1 MWATAAQ
8 AAYAA
13 AKAGVT
19 MLTRCM
25 ALDGAGDGIRCN
37 AVAPGFVRTP
47 MLERYLSAQ
56 DDPAA
61 ARSGVTALHPLG
73 RLGEPDDIAHALVYL
88 ASNEAR
94 WVTGATLS
102 VDGGLTAGIAPR

>member
-1 MWATAAQ
+1 
-8 AAYAA
+8 
-13 AKAGVT
+13 
-19 MLTRCM
+19 M
-25 ALDGAGDGIRCN
+25 ALDGAGDGIRVN

-47 MLERYLSAQ
+47 IAAQ

-73 RLGEPDDIAHALVYL
+73 RLGEPNDIARGCVYL
-88 ASNEAR
+88 AGDDAR
-94 WVTGATLS
+94 WVTGATLC